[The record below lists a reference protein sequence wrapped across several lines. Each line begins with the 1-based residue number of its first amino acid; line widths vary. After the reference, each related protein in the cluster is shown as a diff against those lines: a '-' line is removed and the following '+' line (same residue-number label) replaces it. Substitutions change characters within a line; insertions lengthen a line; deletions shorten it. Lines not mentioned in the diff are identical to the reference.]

1 MKYHESYGELSVAV
15 YNAIKKYNVSPADY
29 MEMEHLS
36 QDEILSTILENS
48 PKGYFDS
55 YLAFYSRL

>member
-1 MKYHESYGELSVAV
+1 MKYHESYGELSTAV

-29 MEMEHLS
+29 MELEHLS

-48 PKGYFDS
+48 PQGYFDS
-55 YLAFYSRL
+55 YLAFYNAL